1 MSDIRFGFQAAAADV
16 AGLSDQQ
23 LYSDLMSDCALGH
36 RLGYDAAWLSRAT
49 PGTPLAVR
57 QKMMT
62 RFAEEICPRYSG
74 AMRQG
79 KGKGKGKA
87 A

>member
-1 MSDIRFGFQAAAADV
+1 MRDILFGFQAAAVDV
-16 AGLSDQQ
+16 
-23 LYSDLMSDCALGH
+23 
-36 RLGYDAAWLSRAT
+36 
-49 PGTPLAVR
+49 PGTPDSVLYRVR

-74 AMRQG
+74 AMR
-79 KGKGKGKA
+79 KGRA